1 MRRIGVLMLGD
12 ESDPDQQN
20 RVRAFRAE
28 LAKMGWTEG
37 RNIRIDSRFAA
48 KLARS
53 RHLDARCCLL
63 LSARSGSKNVSTRLP
78 MRQISLLVQ
87 SWLVEIAA
95 GLINPR
101 SGDLGIPP
109 PGTRTDGRMLQ
120 E

>member
-1 MRRIGVLMLGD
+1 MNRRAFVLAVGGVAAWPLGARAQQAGEMRRIGVLMLGD

-37 RNIRIDSRFAA
+37 RNIRINSRFAA

-63 LSARSGSKNVSTRLP
+63 LSARSGSKNVSTSLP
-78 MRQISLLVQ
+78 M
-87 SWLVEIAA
+87 
-95 GLINPR
+95 
-101 SGDLGIPP
+101 
-109 PGTRTDGRMLQ
+109 
-120 E
+120 